1 MFYSGTSYD
10 GICLFKLFIT
20 NKTKSENKMEI
31 GKIAFLETY
40 SLGDSGGVMGA
51 ILVTDAETKPLEF
64 RVTAP
69 IKPTAF
75 QKTLYGDVLLEHVL
89 VELISVPLLNAIN
102 EQIDL
107 ILVKDSLFLGANAK
121 QAIRVVRVTSDEKS
135 KSRASSKLEEVK
147 QADGTQKIFIETSK
161 KFETELQGVKESLEK
176 IAEHRNLDEP
186 FERLRIACEQV
197 QSQRTNE

>member
-1 MFYSGTSYD
+1 
-10 GICLFKLFIT
+10 
-20 NKTKSENKMEI
+20 MEI

-40 SLGDSGGVMGA
+40 TLEDNGGIMGA

-69 IKPTAF
+69 VKPTTF

-107 ILVKDSLFLGANAK
+107 ILVKDPLFLGANSK
-121 QAIRVVRVTSDEKS
+121 QAIRVLRIASDEKTKSKTGS
-135 KSRASSKLEEVK
+135 KSEEVK
-147 QADGTQKIFIETSK
+147 QTGGEKIYIETSK
-161 KFETELQGVKESLEK
+161 KFESELQGVKESLER
-176 IAEHRNLDEP
+176 IAEHRNLIEP
-186 FERLRIACEQV
+186 FDRLRIACEQV
-197 QSQRTNE
+197 QSQRTND

>member
-1 MFYSGTSYD
+1 
-10 GICLFKLFIT
+10 
-20 NKTKSENKMEI
+20 MEV

-40 SLGDSGGVMGA
+40 SLEDSGGVMGA

-69 IKPTAF
+69 IKPTTF
-75 QKTLYGDVLLEHVL
+75 QKTLYGDVLLEHIL

-107 ILVKDSLFLGANAK
+107 ILVKDPLFLGANSK
-121 QAIRVVRVTSDEKS
+121 QAIRVLRITNDEKA
-135 KSRASSKLEEVK
+135 KSRTGTKVEEIKQTGGEKL
-147 QADGTQKIFIETSK
+147 FIETSK
-161 KFETELQGVKESLEK
+161 KFESELQGIRESLEK
-176 IAEHRNLDEP
+176 IAEHRNLIEP

>member
-1 MFYSGTSYD
+1 
-10 GICLFKLFIT
+10 
-20 NKTKSENKMEI
+20 MEI

-40 SLGDSGGVMGA
+40 SLEDSGGVMGA

-75 QKTLYGDVLLEHVL
+75 QKTLYGEVLLEHVL

-121 QAIRVVRVTSDEKS
+121 QAIRVVRATSDEKG

-147 QADGTQKIFIETSK
+147 QVDGTQKLFIETSK
-161 KFETELQGVKESLEK
+161 KFESELQGIKESLEK

-197 QSQRTNE
+197 QSQRTND

>member
-1 MFYSGTSYD
+1 
-10 GICLFKLFIT
+10 
-20 NKTKSENKMEI
+20 MEI

-40 SLGDSGGVMGA
+40 SLEENGGVMGA
-51 ILVTDAETKPLEF
+51 ILVTDADTKPLEF

-102 EQIDL
+102 EQIDI
-107 ILVKDSLFLGANAK
+107 ILVKDPLFLGANTK
-121 QAIRVVRVTSDEKS
+121 QAIRVVRISNDEKS
-135 KSRASSKLEEVK
+135 KSKSGSKVEEIKSTDASGEKLYL
-147 QADGTQKIFIETSK
+147 ETYK
-161 KFETELQGVKESLEK
+161 KFESELQGIRENLEK
-176 IAEHRNLDEP
+176 VAEHRNLIEP
-186 FERLRIACEQV
+186 FERLRVACEQV